1 VAQMQDKHKYRVQIY
16 LGKEMYERLESISK
30 FMGIPVATVAKLIL
44 NTGFEL
50 SNVLENQMKKGLE
63 NGIK

>member
-1 VAQMQDKHKYRVQIY
+1 MQDKHKYRVQIY
-16 LGKEMYERLESISK
+16 LGKEMYEKLESMSK
-30 FMGIPVATVAKLIL
+30 FMGIPVATVTKLIL

-50 SNVLENQMKKGLE
+50 SNVLESKMKKGLE

>member
-1 VAQMQDKHKYRVQIY
+1 MQDKHKYRVQIY
-16 LGKEMYERLESISK
+16 LGKEMYEQLESMSK

-50 SNVLENQMKKGLE
+50 SNILENQMKKGLE
-63 NGIK
+63 DGIK

>member
-1 VAQMQDKHKYRVQIY
+1 MQDKHKYRVQIY
-16 LGKEMYERLESISK
+16 LGKEMYEKLEGMSK

-50 SNVLENQMKKGLE
+50 SNVLETQMKKGLE

>member
-1 VAQMQDKHKYRVQIY
+1 MQDKHKYRVQIY
-16 LGKEMYERLESISK
+16 LGKEMYEKLEVMSK

-50 SNVLENQMKKGLE
+50 SNVLETQMKKGLE
-63 NGIK
+63 YGIK

>member
-1 VAQMQDKHKYRVQIY
+1 MQDKHKYRVQIY
-16 LGKEMYERLESISK
+16 LGKEMYEKLEAMSK

-50 SNVLENQMKKGLE
+50 SNVLETQMKKGLE

>member
-1 VAQMQDKHKYRVQIY
+1 MQDKHKYRVQIY
-16 LGKEMYERLESISK
+16 LGKEMYEKLEGISK
-30 FMGIPVATVAKLIL
+30 FMGIPEATVAKLIL

-50 SNVLENQMKKGLE
+50 STVLETQLKKGLD

>member
-1 VAQMQDKHKYRVQIY
+1 MQDKHKYRVQIY
-16 LGKEMYERLESISK
+16 LGKEMYEKLEVMSK

>member
-1 VAQMQDKHKYRVQIY
+1 MQDKHKYRVQIY
-16 LGKEMYERLESISK
+16 LGKEMYEKLEVMSK

-50 SNVLENQMKKGLE
+50 SNVLETQMKKGLE

>member
-1 VAQMQDKHKYRVQIY
+1 MQDKHKYRVQIY
-16 LGKEMYERLESISK
+16 LGKEMYEQLESMSK

-50 SNVLENQMKKGLE
+50 SNILENQMKKGLE